1 MSVFAR
7 ESADGWRRVH
17 PATNLLELWAV
28 LVAAVVAFA
37 FNAFSRVRDAATF
50 LSDHLGWLP
59 VAIAVAGIPL
69 IIVLLWAATL
79 PWWRAKGFRLTDDQ
93 VVLRHGLVTRTTRS
107 AHFERVQAVDIVEPL
122 IARIFGLAAVRVE
135 TAGGSDSVVAIEFLR
150 RGEAARL
157 REEILGTVRSTT
169 AANGTNGTHEA
180 AASGPTQDVSASG
193 ADETTPAAA
202 PNPNAEDNADGGHR
216 LVPTIPITRSIAAA
230 ALDWSALAV
239 IIVAV
244 IAVVFPPAVTGLI
257 PFFIG
262 AVPWLYGVLNKSW
275 KFTAILDSGELN
287 LQYGLAERRR
297 QTIPLDRIHAV
308 QVHQP
313 ALWRLTG
320 WWKVLVDVAGYRED
334 KTSGSTVVLPVG
346 TLEDAVR
353 VFEAV
358 GPLSS
363 DEIAGYARPEGR
375 TRADFTSPEN
385 ALLVSPFD
393 LRRQGVTLVGDGHS
407 VPHAVVTHAGRL
419 GRRVSAIDP
428 AHIQEISLSRG
439 PIQQGLGIATVR
451 MDLVPG
457 PVAMAGEDLNVGDA
471 DRLLAILRQRR
482 LPQLASAH
490 NAVGPLPK

>member
-17 PATNLLELWAV
+17 PATNLLEMWAV
-28 LVAAVVAFA
+28 LVAAIVAFA
-37 FNAFSRVRDAATF
+37 FNAFARVRDAAEF
-50 LSDHLGWLP
+50 LSEHLGWLP

-79 PWWRAKGFRLTDDQ
+79 PWWRAKGFRLTHDQ
-93 VVLRHGLVTRTTRS
+93 VVLRRGLITRTTRS

-150 RGEAARL
+150 RAEAARL
-157 REEILGTVRSTT
+157 REEILGTVRTTAGAPEAPAHGPAQRGEAAGVDEATAAPSNT
-169 AANGTNGTHEA
+169 AAN
-180 AASGPTQDVSASG
+180 
-193 ADETTPAAA
+193 AD
-202 PNPNAEDNADGGHR
+202 ADGGR
-216 LVPTIPITRSIAAA
+216 VFVPTIPIMRSIAGA
-230 ALDWSALAV
+230 ALDWSALV
-239 IIVAV
+239 VLIVAI

-262 AVPWLYGVLNKSW
+262 AAPWLYGVLNKSW
-275 KFTAILDSGELN
+275 KFTATLDSGTLN
-287 LQYGLAERRR
+287 LHYGLAERRR
-297 QTIPLDRIHAV
+297 QTVPLDRIHAV

-334 KTSGSTVVLPVG
+334 KTSGTTIVFPVG
-346 TLEDAVR
+346 TLTEAVR

-358 GPLSS
+358 GPLSL
-363 DEIAGYARPEGR
+363 DEIGAFARPEGR
-375 TRADFTSPEN
+375 TLADFASAEN
-385 ALLVSPFD
+385 AFAVSPID

-407 VPHAVVTHAGRL
+407 LPHAVVTHAGRL

-428 AHIQEISLSRG
+428 AHIQELSLARG
-439 PIQQGLGIATVR
+439 PIQQALSIATVR

-457 PVAMAGEDLNVGDA
+457 PVSMAGEDLSVAEA

-482 LPQLASAH
+482 LPDVASAPS
-490 NAVGPLPK
+490 AVGPLPE

>member
-7 ESADGWRRVH
+7 ESAGGWRRVH
-17 PATNLLELWAV
+17 PATNLLEMWAV
-28 LVAAVVAFA
+28 LVAAIVAFA
-37 FNAFSRVRDAATF
+37 FNAFSRVRDAAEF

-69 IIVLLWAATL
+69 IIVLLWATTI
-79 PWWRAKGFRLTDDQ
+79 PWWRAKGFRLTEDQ
-93 VVLRHGLVTRTTRS
+93 VVLRHGLITRTTRS

-150 RGEAARL
+150 RSEAARL

-169 AANGTNGTHEA
+169 GTDTAGEHGQA
-180 AASGPTQDVSASG
+180 PVG
-193 ADETTPAAA
+193 ATSDADGAA
-202 PNPNAEDNADGGHR
+202 PASALNEGAGEHAGDGR
-216 LVPTIPITRSIAAA
+216 LLVPTIPIMRSIAGA

-239 IIVAV
+239 TIVAL
-244 IAVVFPPAVTGLI
+244 IAVVFPPAITGLI

-275 KFTAILDSGELN
+275 KFTATLDSGELN

-297 QTIPLDRIHAV
+297 QTVPLDRIHAV

-313 ALWRLTG
+313 MLWRLTG

-334 KTSGSTVVLPVG
+334 KTSGTTVVFPVG
-346 TLEDAVR
+346 TLADALR

-358 GPLSS
+358 GPLSF
-363 DEIAGYARPEGR
+363 DEIAEYARPEGR

-393 LRRQGVTLVGDGHS
+393 LRRQGVTLIWDGHT
-407 VPHAVVTHAGRL
+407 VPRAVVTHAGRL

-428 AHIQEISLSRG
+428 AHIQELSRSRG
-439 PIQQGLGIATVR
+439 PIQQSLAIATVR
-451 MDLVPG
+451 FDLVPG
-457 PVAMAGEDLNVGDA
+457 PVSMAGEDLSVAEA

-482 LPQLASAH
+482 LPELASAH
-490 NAVGPLPK
+490 SAVGPLPK

>member
-7 ESADGWRRVH
+7 ESVDGWRRVH
-17 PATNLLELWAV
+17 PATNLLEMWAV
-28 LVAAVVAFA
+28 LVAAIVAFA
-37 FNAFSRVRDAATF
+37 FNAFSRVRDAAEF

-59 VAIAVAGIPL
+59 VVIAVAGIPL
-69 IIVLLWAATL
+69 IIVLLWAATI
-79 PWWRAKGFRLTDDQ
+79 PWWRAKGFRLTDEQ
-93 VVLRHGLVTRTTRS
+93 VVLRHGLITRTTRS

-150 RGEAARL
+150 RAEAARL
-157 REEILGTVRSTT
+157 REEILGTVRHSTGT
-169 AANGTNGTHEA
+169 DDVAAHSAEQGDTTSHVDAGTL
-180 AASGPTQDVSASG
+180 DKDSG
-193 ADETTPAAA
+193 ADA
-202 PNPNAEDNADGGHR
+202 PNAHL
-216 LVPTIPITRSIAAA
+216 LVPTIPITRSIAGAV
-230 ALDWSALAV
+230 LDWSALAV
-239 IIVAV
+239 LVVAL

-262 AVPWLYGVLNKSW
+262 AAPWLYGILNKSW
-275 KFTAILDSGELN
+275 KFTATLDAGELN
-287 LQYGLAERRR
+287 LHYGLAERRR

-308 QVHQP
+308 QVRQP
-313 ALWRLTG
+313 VLWRLTG
-320 WWKVLVDVAGYRED
+320 WWKVDVDVAGYRED
-334 KTSGSTVVLPVG
+334 KASGTTIVFPVG
-346 TLEDAVR
+346 TLADAVR

-358 GPLSS
+358 GPLSF
-363 DEIAGYARPEGR
+363 DEIAEYARPEGK

-407 VPHAVVTHAGRL
+407 LPHAVVTHAGRL
-419 GRRVSAIDP
+419 GRRVAAIDP

-439 PIQQGLGIATVR
+439 PIQQSLGIATVR

-457 PVAMAGEDLNVGDA
+457 PVSMAGEDLSVAEA

-482 LPQLASAH
+482 LPELASAH
-490 NAVGPLPK
+490 SAVGPLPK

>member
-7 ESADGWRRVH
+7 ESPDGWRRVH
-17 PATNLLELWAV
+17 PATNLLEMWAV

-37 FNAFSRVRDAATF
+37 FNAFSRVRDAAAF
-50 LSDHLGWLP
+50 LSNHLGWLP
-59 VAIAVAGIPL
+59 VVIAVAGIPL

-157 REEILGTVRSTT
+157 REEILGTVRNT
-169 AANGTNGTHEA
+169 AGANGTHGTHEA
-180 AASGPTQDVSASG
+180 ITSNPTLDVSASG
-193 ADETTPAAA
+193 ADPMTPAAA
-202 PNPNAEDNADGGHR
+202 PNAGAEGNADGGHR

-244 IAVVFPPAVTGLI
+244 IAIVFPPAVTGLI

-275 KFTAILDSGELN
+275 KFTATLDSGELN

-308 QVHQP
+308 QVRQP

-346 TLEDAVR
+346 TLEDAMR

-358 GPLSS
+358 GPLSF

-375 TRADFTSPEN
+375 TRADFTSPDN

-407 VPHAVVTHAGRL
+407 LPHAVVTHAGRL

-457 PVAMAGEDLNVGDA
+457 PVSMAGEDLDVGEA

-482 LPQLASAH
+482 LPELASAH
-490 NAVGPLPK
+490 SAVGPLPK

>member
-17 PATNLLELWAV
+17 PATNLLEMWAV
-28 LVAAVVAFA
+28 LVAAIVAFA
-37 FNAFSRVRDAATF
+37 FNAFSRVRDAAEF

-79 PWWRAKGFRLTDDQ
+79 PWWRAKGFRLTHDQ
-93 VVLRHGLVTRTTRS
+93 VVLRHGLITRTTRS

-150 RGEAARL
+150 RAEAAGL
-157 REEILGTVRSTT
+157 REEILGTVRKTT
-169 AANGTNGTHEA
+169 GTSEAPAHSPAQGSAATGAAEA
-180 AASGPTQDVSASG
+180 TEAPFNTVAE
-193 ADETTPAAA
+193 ADS
-202 PNPNAEDNADGGHR
+202 DGGR
-216 LVPTIPITRSIAAA
+216 LLVPTIPITRSIAGA

-239 IIVAV
+239 LVVAV
-244 IAVVFPPAVTGLI
+244 VAVVFPPAITGLI

-262 AVPWLYGVLNKSW
+262 AAPWLYGVLNKSW
-275 KFTAILDSGELN
+275 RFTATLESGELN

-297 QTIPLDRIHAV
+297 QTVPLNRIHAV

-334 KTSGSTVVLPVG
+334 KTSGTTVVFPVG
-346 TLEDAVR
+346 TLADAVR

-358 GPLSS
+358 GPLSIE
-363 DEIAGYARPEGR
+363 EIAEYARPEGR

-407 VPHAVVTHAGRL
+407 APHAVVTHAGRL

-428 AHIQEISLSRG
+428 AHIQELSLSRG
-439 PIQQGLGIATVR
+439 PIQQGLAIATVR

-457 PVAMAGEDLNVGDA
+457 PVSMAGEDLSVAEA

-482 LPQLASAH
+482 LPELASAH
-490 NAVGPLPK
+490 SAVGPQPK

>member
-7 ESADGWRRVH
+7 ESAGGWRRVH
-17 PATNLLELWAV
+17 PATNLLEMWAV
-28 LVAAVVAFA
+28 LVAAIVAFA
-37 FNAFSRVRDAATF
+37 FNAFSRVRDAAEF

-69 IIVLLWAATL
+69 IIVLLWAATI
-79 PWWRAKGFRLTDDQ
+79 PWWCAKGFRLTEDQ
-93 VVLRHGLVTRTTRS
+93 VVLRHGLITRTTRS

-150 RGEAARL
+150 RSEAARL

-169 AANGTNGTHEA
+169 GTDTAGEHGQA
-180 AASGPTQDVSASG
+180 PVG
-193 ADETTPAAA
+193 ATSDADGAA
-202 PNPNAEDNADGGHR
+202 PASALNEGAGEHAGDGR
-216 LVPTIPITRSIAAA
+216 LLVPTIPIMRSIAGA

-239 IIVAV
+239 TIVAL
-244 IAVVFPPAVTGLI
+244 IAVVFPPAITGLI

-275 KFTAILDSGELN
+275 KFTATLDSGELN

-297 QTIPLDRIHAV
+297 QTVPLNRIHAV

-313 ALWRLTG
+313 MLWRLTG

-334 KTSGSTVVLPVG
+334 KTSGTTVVFPVG
-346 TLEDAVR
+346 TLADAVR
-353 VFEAV
+353 VFDAV
-358 GPLSS
+358 GPLSF
-363 DEIAGYARPEGR
+363 DEIAEHARPEGR

-385 ALLVSPFD
+385 ALLVSPLD
-393 LRRQGVTLVGDGHS
+393 LRRQGVTLIGDGHS
-407 VPHAVVTHAGRL
+407 VPRAVVTHAGRL

-428 AHIQEISLSRG
+428 AHIQELSLSRG
-439 PIQQGLGIATVR
+439 PIQQSLAIATVR
-451 MDLVPG
+451 FDLVPG
-457 PVAMAGEDLNVGDA
+457 PVSMAGEDLSVAEA

-482 LPQLASAH
+482 LPELASAH
-490 NAVGPLPK
+490 SAVGPLPK